1 MEDELKT
8 IVSTTKAPKAVGPYS
23 QAINCGDFL
32 FVSGQ
37 LPIDPEYG
45 EMIKDSFAKQAEQ
58 SMKNIVAILEECDMT
73 VDNLIKTNIY
83 LTDIDRFGEVN
94 EVYGSFFKDYF
105 PARACVQ
112 VSKLPKGALVE
123 IEAIAFKG

>member
-1 MEDELKT
+1 MKDKLKT
-8 IVSTTKAPKAVGPYS
+8 IVSTTKAPKAFGPYS

-32 FVSGQ
+32 FISGQ
-37 LPIDPEYG
+37 LPIDPEHG

-83 LTDIDRFGEVN
+83 LTDISKFGEVN
-94 EVYGSFFKDYF
+94 EVYGSFFKNNF
-105 PARACVQ
+105 PARSCVQ
-112 VSKLPKGALVE
+112 VSKLPKSALVE